1 MQGYLLIEGE
11 SHELAIV
18 PGVGGGYR
26 LPDGRSIA
34 LLPALGDARAGVQ
47 VGDRRY
53 DAEIAVAAD
62 RIWVHLDGTTYEVAW
77 RSDVDH
83 HAGAATATDSG
94 AVRAPMPG
102 AVVAVLVQPGERVSA
117 GDAVVVIESMKLETT
132 IRAPRDGIVGA
143 LNALVGQSFERDVIL
158 IEIVDGEP
166 QL

>member
-11 SHELAIV
+11 FHELAIV
-18 PGVGGGYR
+18 PGAGGGYR

-34 LLPALGDARAGVQ
+34 LLPALGDAPAGVR

-62 RIWVHLDGTTYEVAW
+62 SIWVHLDGTTYEVTW

-94 AVRAPMPG
+94 AVRAQMPG
-102 AVVAVLVQPGERVSA
+102 AVVAVLVQPGDRVSA

-132 IRAPRDGIVGA
+132 IRAPRDGVVA
-143 LNALVGQSFERDVIL
+143 AVDASVGQSFERDVIL
-158 IEIVDGEP
+158 FEIVDGEP
-166 QL
+166 